1 MAGTEEFDRCIY
13 CFSPKVYPGPCSSC
27 GYENGLCCDP
37 VWWLSPGTLLKGQ
50 YMVGKHLKSTQ
61 DTLCYLGWD
70 LQRQCYVQIVEC
82 YPEELVT
89 RDITNSEQISCFPGK
104 EAALEAAC
112 REFQEKANRC
122 SECADR
128 AGETPLDVFSRNGTC
143 YYVCK

>member
-1 MAGTEEFDRCIY
+1 
-13 CFSPKVYPGPCSSC
+13 
-27 GYENGLCCDP
+27 
-37 VWWLSPGTLLKGQ
+37 
-50 YMVGKHLKSTQ
+50 MVGKHLKSTQ

-70 LQRQCYVQIVEC
+70 LQRQCSVQIVEC
-82 YPEELVT
+82 YPEDLVT
-89 RDITNSEQISCFPGK
+89 RDITNSEQISCLPGK